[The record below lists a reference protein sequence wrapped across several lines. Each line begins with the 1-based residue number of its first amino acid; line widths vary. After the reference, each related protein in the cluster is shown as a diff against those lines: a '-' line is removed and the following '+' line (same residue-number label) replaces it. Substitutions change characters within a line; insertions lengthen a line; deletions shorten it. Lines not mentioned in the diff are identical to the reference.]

1 MAVDLNDLVEFLKVE
16 VNPPGVDLF
25 PDANDDEWL
34 TRLRNAFWTARMDG
48 FFPSFTEADGAVL
61 PLTGT
66 TDMDRELQQVI
77 VFLAGY
83 TAVMNKLRSTQA
95 SFRAKAG
102 PAEFETTQAATVL
115 TAQSN
120 ALREQLQRILF
131 RLSDMGVTP
140 VQVIDAL
147 VARTD
152 SLNLGITTWVR

>member
-1 MAVDLNDLVEFLKVE
+1 MAVDLSDLVEFLKVE

-25 PDANDDEWL
+25 PSTNDDEWL

-48 FFPSFTEADGAVL
+48 FFPTFVESDGFVFPAS
-61 PLTGT
+61 GT

-83 TAVMNKLRSTQA
+83 TAVMSELRNKRA

-115 TAQSN
+115 TEQSK
-120 ALREQLQRILF
+120 ALREQLARILF
-131 RLSDMGVTP
+131 RLSDMGSTSVA
-140 VQVIDAL
+140 VIDA
-147 VARTD
+147 VMARTD
-152 SLNLGITTWVR
+152 SLAGGFTTWVR

>member
-1 MAVDLNDLVEFLKVE
+1 VSVELEDLVEFLKVE

-25 PDANDDEWL
+25 PDATDDEWL

-48 FFPSFTEADGAVL
+48 FFPSFTEADGSVL
-61 PLTGT
+61 PLTAGP
-66 TDMDRELQQVI
+66 DMDRELQQVI

-83 TAVMNKLRSTQA
+83 TAVMNELRNKRA

-102 PAEFETTQAATVL
+102 AAEFETTQAATVL
-115 TAQSN
+115 TAQSQ

-140 VQVIDAL
+140 VEVIDSL
-147 VARTD
+147 VARTE
-152 SLNLGITTWVR
+152 SLGAGITSWVR

>member
-1 MAVDLNDLVEFLKVE
+1 MAVDLGDLVEFIKVE

-25 PDANDDEWL
+25 PTATDDEWL

-48 FFPSFTEADGAVL
+48 FFPSFTEADGSVL
-61 PLTGT
+61 PLTAGP
-66 TDMDRELQQVI
+66 DMDRELQQVI

-83 TAVMNKLRSTQA
+83 TAVMNELRNKRA

-102 PAEFETTQAATVL
+102 AAEFETTQAATVL
-115 TAQSN
+115 TAQSQ

-140 VQVIDAL
+140 VEVIDSL
-147 VARTD
+147 VARTE
-152 SLNLGITTWVR
+152 SLGAGITSWVR